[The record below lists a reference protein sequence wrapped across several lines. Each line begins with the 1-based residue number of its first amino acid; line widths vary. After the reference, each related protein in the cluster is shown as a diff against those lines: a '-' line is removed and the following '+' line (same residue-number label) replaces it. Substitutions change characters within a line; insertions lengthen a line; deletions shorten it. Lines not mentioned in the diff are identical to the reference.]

1 MTTALERQIRSQPEE
16 LERILTSH
24 QTREQVHVAAEG
36 LHRAH
41 RIWIVGTGTSLHAAE
56 IGALLLAESGRGAV
70 VLPAMRFVTMAP
82 VIGPRDTIVVVTHT
96 AETAYALAAR
106 SLAFENG
113 IDTIMM
119 TRRGAGF
126 PHMIETVDKET
137 AETYTVSYTTT
148 VMAFA
153 MLAQELG
160 AEGGVSAD
168 DLALVPAAVAN
179 AIEAPGID
187 DISPPDRLLVIAGAG
202 PAAITAAEGAL
213 KAREGARLIAEGF
226 DIEYLL
232 HGNAVPL
239 EGRDRVL
246 TIGPPDEELLAAVR
260 QAASAAG
267 VPASDIREPS
277 GLPMLLAQI
286 PLAVRLQI
294 LALRMAEARG
304 QDPDTV
310 IVGPWA
316 DAAMWRIG
324 APQA

>member
-24 QTREQVHVAAEG
+24 QTREEVHIAAEG

-82 VIGPRDTIVVVTHT
+82 VIGPHDTIVVVTHT

-106 SLAFENG
+106 SLAFEHG
-113 IDTIMM
+113 IDTIMI

-126 PHMIETVDKET
+126 PHMIETVDKES
-137 AETYTVSYTTT
+137 AETYTVSYTATL
-148 VMAFA
+148 VAFA

-160 AEGGVSAD
+160 AETVSAD
-168 DLALVPAAVAN
+168 DLTRVPGAVAG
-179 AIEAPGID
+179 AIETPGID
-187 DISPPDRLLVIAGAG
+187 GIDPPDRLLVIAGAG
-202 PAAITAAEGAL
+202 PAATTAAEGAL
-213 KAREGARLIAEGF
+213 KAREGARLAAEGF
-226 DIEYLL
+226 DVEYLL
-232 HGNAVPL
+232 HGSAVPL
-239 EGRDRVL
+239 DGRDRLV

-260 QAASAAG
+260 GAATAAG
-267 VPASDIREPS
+267 VATSDVREPAD
-277 GLPMLLAQI
+277 LPMLLAQI
-286 PLAVRLQI
+286 PLAVRLQVM
-294 LALRMAEARG
+294 ALRMAEAGG

-316 DAAMWRIG
+316 EAGMWRIG
-324 APQA
+324 APQG

>member
-24 QTREQVHVAAEG
+24 ASREQVHVAAEG

-56 IGALLLAESGRGAV
+56 IGALLLAEAGRGAV

-82 VIGPRDTIVVVTHT
+82 VIGPHDTIVVVTHT

-106 SLAFENG
+106 SLAFEHA
-113 IDTIMM
+113 IDTIMV

-126 PHMIETVDKET
+126 PHTIETVDKES
-137 AETYTVSYTTT
+137 AETYTVSYTATL
-148 VMAFA
+148 VAFA

-160 AEGGVSAD
+160 AETVTPD
-168 DLALVPAAVAN
+168 DLARIPSAVAS

-187 DISPPDRLLVIAGAG
+187 DIPVPDRLLVFAGAG

-213 KAREGARLIAEGF
+213 KAREGARLAAEGF

-239 EGRDRVL
+239 DERDRIV
-246 TIGPPDEELLAAVR
+246 TVGPPDEELLAAVR
-260 QAASAAG
+260 AAAAAAG
-267 VPASDIREPS
+267 VAASDVREPS
-277 GLPMLLAQI
+277 ELPMLLAQI
-286 PLAVRLQI
+286 PLAVRLQ
-294 LALRMAEARG
+294 LVALRMAEARG

-316 DAAMWRIG
+316 DAAMWAIG